1 MMQKNYRKTIGVGF
15 LLLLVMLHQG
25 VKAQNI
31 NGEIWGA
38 YVNTIQLN
46 DHWKVWNDYHYVT
59 NGFGLIRP
67 GITYQTKKGY
77 QFTIGYAYVKAS
89 TPKTAQLIRNEN
101 RIWGQAIRN
110 FKLSSKFQY
119 IIRFRYDAR
128 FRASLDEQGEI
139 TENQYTFN
147 NRFRLMQDLRYRL
160 TPTQKENYWHFDFIN
175 ETLLNTGIQIDNGID
190 QIRSYL
196 MIGYSK
202 PNLTLLAGYHQRF
215 IPSKSQNWTL
225 NQGFTI
231 WLIQNIDITKKH

>member
-1 MMQKNYRKTIGVGF
+1 MMQKIYRKIFWVGF
-15 LLLLVMLHQG
+15 FALLLTWHNG
-25 VKAQNI
+25 VTAQNI

-38 YVNTIQLN
+38 YINTIQLN
-46 DHWKVWNDYHYVT
+46 DHWKIWNDYHYVP
-59 NGFGLIRP
+59 NGFGIIRP

-77 QFTIGYAYVKAS
+77 QFTLGYAYVRAS
-89 TPKTAQLIRNEN
+89 TPKTSQLIRNEN
-101 RIWGQAIRN
+101 RIWGQAIKN
-110 FKLSSKFQY
+110 FKLSPKFQY

-128 FRASLDEQGEI
+128 FRASFDEQGDV
-139 TENQYTFN
+139 TKNQFTFN

-160 TPTQKENYWHFDFIN
+160 TPIQKENYWHIDFIN
-175 ETLLNTGIQIDNGID
+175 EALLNTGKQIDNGID

-225 NQGFTI
+225 NQGLTI
-231 WLIQNIDITKKH
+231 WLIQNINLGKRK